1 MKKPLLLSLMALA
14 LASCRAYIPGVVS
27 SSSEESFSYVSS
39 SSSSNFSSSSED
51 SGKSESSDSKPE
63 ESSESEESSSS
74 ESSSSESSKSS
85 ESSSSSGKSESSSS
99 SSSSESG
106 SSSSSSE
113 WSPDY
118 DGTNTFAVLASN
130 FPDKAG
136 NYSDG
141 NYGDFIKNGQKFE
154 YYRVKL
160 NGSGEDAYINL
171 FPSSPTSSLDAGSF
185 YNLSGFGAIDFL
197 EISYSSPDGPG
208 VVSFGDNAV
217 FDYSEALPK
226 TISMKT
232 AIINTRYSD
241 FFKISAGDGGTLTLY
256 SVAVHYYSDSSSY
269 YPQQEMEAPDYR
281 IEPVVFSGDLTAGMS
296 QVSVP
301 TGITQVG
308 DTYVATG
315 YKTYTYYTYEYI
327 QENSAKAN
335 IAALTDP
342 IDVANYFIAFGEAPV
357 NFLTYNTSTKAVER
371 KSGDYS
377 LFGDKLR
384 CISTYYGKSGYASKV
399 PSRGYNPTYYE
410 LDVKVPGKS
419 YSITNRQAGRVV
431 VWANGFTCYGN
442 YPAAVLTHDH
452 YATFH
457 EYLNWGRFGQGFS
470 AERQQTPYTHTSG
483 ITLTKA

>member
-1 MKKPLLLSLMALA
+1 MVS
-14 LASCRAYIPGVVS
+14 AS
-27 SSSEESFSYVSS
+27 
-39 SSSSNFSSSSED
+39 D
-51 SGKSESSDSKPE
+51 
-63 ESSESEESSSS
+63 
-74 ESSSSESSKSS
+74 
-85 ESSSSSGKSESSSS
+85 
-99 SSSSESG
+99 
-106 SSSSSSE
+106 
-113 WSPDY
+113 
-118 DGTNTFAVLASN
+118 

-136 NYSDG
+136 KYNDG
-141 NYGDFIKNGQKFE
+141 NYGDFTKNGQKFE

-160 NGSGEDAYINL
+160 NGSGEDAYVNL

-185 YNLSGFGAIDFL
+185 YNLSGFGDIDFL
-197 EISYSSPDGPG
+197 EISYSSPNGPS

-217 FDYSEALPK
+217 FDYSEALPE

-241 FFKISAGDGGTLTLY
+241 FFKISAGDDGTLTLY
-256 SVAVHYYSDSSSY
+256 SVAVHYYSDGSSY

-281 IEPVVFSGDLTAGMS
+281 IDPVVFSGTPVAGMS

-308 DTYVATG
+308 NTYIATG
-315 YKTYTYYTYEYI
+315 HKTYTYYTYEYI
-327 QENSAKAN
+327 QEHSEKAS

-342 IDVANYFIAFGEAPV
+342 VDVVNYFIAFGEAPV
-357 NFLTYNTSTKAVER
+357 NYLTYDTTNDKPVR
-371 KSGDYS
+371 KPSDET
-377 LFGDKLR
+377 LFGFNNLR

-431 VWANGFTCYGN
+431 VWANGFTCYDN